1 MRSGAAVL
9 IRRSHFYG
17 NHVPLGSAIAV
28 LNPGSSIKV
37 ENSIIANTTSDGV
50 GVIYD
55 ATGEPFAVAL
65 DTVSF
70 ARTHARAAIYSMSE
84 ILAQNC
90 DGLESADVF
99 NVSVGSCA
107 TTGDYCMPQA
117 RTRALTHIPH
127 SRGNGGRRARTRP
140 SARNVIAGRTE

>member
-1 MRSGAAVL
+1 MNSGMGAAL
-9 IRRSHFYG
+9 IRGSHFYG
-17 NHVPLGSAIAV
+17 NHAPFGSAIGV
-28 LNPGSSIKV
+28 LDAGSSIKV

-107 TTGDYCMPQA
+107 TTGDYCMPQV
-117 RTRALTHIPH
+117 RTRALARV
-127 SRGNGGRRARTRP
+127 SRSHGNGGRRARTRP
-140 SARNVIAGRTE
+140 SARSATAS